1 MFEEFFFVAMGIVI
15 ISFVTEYLRRI
26 LELQNL
32 IDRINRDYF

>member
-32 IDRINRDYF
+32 IERINRDYF